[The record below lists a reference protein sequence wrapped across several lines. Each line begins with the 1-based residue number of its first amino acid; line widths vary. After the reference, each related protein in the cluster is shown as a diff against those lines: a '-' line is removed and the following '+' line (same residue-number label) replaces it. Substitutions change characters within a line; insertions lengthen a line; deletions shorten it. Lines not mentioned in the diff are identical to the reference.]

1 MAATNRARRA
11 GIASF
16 VGTAVEWYDF
26 YLYGTAAALVFG
38 TVFFPEVSPA
48 AGVLASF
55 ATLWVGFVARPLGG
69 IIFGHL
75 GDRFGRRG
83 TLVTTLV
90 LMGAATTCIGLLP
103 GYATI
108 GVAAPI
114 LLVVLRFL
122 QGVAVG
128 GEWGGAVLM
137 ASESAERGRG
147 IFAGMFV
154 QQGSPAGSILATL
167 AFLLVARLDDA
178 AFLSW
183 GWRLPFLV
191 SAILVIVGLVV
202 RLKVEE
208 TPEFEANR
216 RDDRQEPGRAP
227 ILEVLTKHPVAVVL
241 ALLASVSGIAAAYF
255 TNTFM
260 LSYTT
265 TSLGVPRQTM
275 LNILLF
281 LAIVQFLWQP
291 FAALIAE
298 RVGAARFMTICL
310 AGNVLVAIP
319 MFLLVQTG
327 GPVAIFIGLALSIVT
342 GAGYY
347 AVLAGFLA
355 AAFPSRVRYTGI
367 SLSYQLCSTLIGGTT
382 PFIAQSIANATGGWT
397 GIAIFYIVILL
408 VTVAGV
414 LGLTR
419 HNQRTSAQATEAA
432 TVVTA

>member
-1 MAATNRARRA
+1 MGVLTTDSRRARRA
-11 GIASF
+11 GLASF
-16 VGTAVEWYDF
+16 IGTAVEWYDF
-26 YLYGTAAALVFG
+26 YIFGTAAALVFG

-48 AGVLASF
+48 AGILASF

-69 IIFGHL
+69 IVFGHL

-103 GYATI
+103 GYASI

-122 QGVAVG
+122 QGFAVG

-147 IFAGMFV
+147 VFAGMFV
-154 QQGSPAGSILATL
+154 QQGSPAGSILATF
-167 AFLLVARLDDA
+167 AFLLVSRLDDD

-191 SAILVIVGLVV
+191 SAVLVVIGLVV

-208 TPEFEANR
+208 TPEFTERVAAAAP
-216 RDDRQEPGRAP
+216 ERAP
-227 ILEVLTKHPVAVVL
+227 LKEVLTRHPVVVVL

-265 TSLGVPRQTM
+265 TELGVPRQTM
-275 LNILLF
+275 LNILLL
-281 LAIVQFLWQP
+281 LAITQFVWQP

-298 RVGAARFMTICL
+298 RTGPARFMTVCL
-310 AGNVLVAIP
+310 AANVVVAIP

-327 GPVAIFIGLALSIVT
+327 QAVPIFIGLALSIVA

-355 AAFPSRVRYTGI
+355 AAFPARVRYTGI

-382 PFIAQSIANATGGWT
+382 PFIAQYIATRTGGWG
-397 GIAIFYIVILL
+397 GIAVFYIVILL
-408 VTVAGV
+408 VTAAGVAG
-414 LGLTR
+414 LAAWTR
-419 HNQRTSAQATEAA
+419 RRPVAA
-432 TVVTA
+432 

>member
-1 MAATNRARRA
+1 MATLDTAPERAARARRA

-26 YLYGTAAALVFG
+26 YIFGTAAALVFG
-38 TVFFPEVSPA
+38 TVFFPSASPA
-48 AGVLASF
+48 AGLLASF

-69 IIFGHL
+69 VIFGHL

-103 GYATI
+103 GYHTI
-108 GVAAPI
+108 GVAAPV
-114 LLVVLRFL
+114 LLVLLRFL

-137 ASESAERGRG
+137 ASESAEKGRG

-167 AFLLVARLDDA
+167 AFLAASQLDDA

-183 GWRLPFLV
+183 GWRVPFLI
-191 SAILVIVGLVV
+191 SAVLVVIGLVV

-208 TPEFEANR
+208 TPEFTARVEER
-216 RDDRQEPGRAP
+216 KPERAP
-227 ILEVLTKHPVAVVL
+227 IMQVLTRHPVAVVF
-241 ALLASVSGIAAAYF
+241 ALMASVSGIGAAYF

-265 TSLGVPRQTM
+265 SELAVPRQTM
-275 LNILLF
+275 LNILLV

-298 RVGAARFMTICL
+298 RVGPARFMTVAL
-310 AGNVLVAIP
+310 LGNVVVALP
-319 MFLLVQTG
+319 MFLLVQTAQPG
-327 GPVAIFIGLALSIVT
+327 AILLGLVLSIIT
-342 GAGYY
+342 GSAYY

-355 AAFPSRVRYTGI
+355 AAFPPEVRYTGI
-367 SLSYQLCSTLIGGTT
+367 SVSYQLCSTLIGGTT
-382 PFIAQSIANATGGWT
+382 PFIAQFIVNRTGGWG
-397 GIAIFYIVILL
+397 GIAVFYVIILL

-414 LGLTR
+414 VGLAA
-419 HNQRTSAQATEAA
+419 HNRRQVRSA
-432 TVVTA
+432 